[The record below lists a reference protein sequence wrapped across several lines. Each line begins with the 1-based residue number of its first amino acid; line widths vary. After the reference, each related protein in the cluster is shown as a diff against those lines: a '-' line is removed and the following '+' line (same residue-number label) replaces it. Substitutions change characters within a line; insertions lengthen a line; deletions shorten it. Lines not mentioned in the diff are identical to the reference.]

1 MEKTMGLGSVGEPVR
16 KCNFGKS
23 RLTKA
28 SDQTKLSVSALSI
41 VSMSVEKWLRNSY
54 LLKVATPLNVPFYE
68 IKSCGVI
75 PSFYIYIRQNRDFCS
90 LKQVFFQKKAC
101 FLLWAKLSYSGR
113 AGGSP
118 PLSSSPLGYAPC
130 SSSIKEINRLI
141 RNIKHL
147 LLRRTMVDRNT
158 WLE

>member
-90 LKQVFFQKKAC
+90 LKQVFFLKKGM
-101 FLLWAKLSYSGR
+101 FFVVGKTKLFGSGR
-113 AGGSP
+113 GE
-118 PLSSSPLGYAPC
+118 SSPFFFPPW
-130 SSSIKEINRLI
+130 
-141 RNIKHL
+141 
-147 LLRRTMVDRNT
+147 LRT
-158 WLE
+158 LF